1 MLLHMCPLHMGEQYN
16 PAFGHPHVFRQ
27 PVVQPH
33 DTIRNTRVGAT
44 GRSVVTLVS
53 GTKLSSLYCQPQ
65 SVGHK
70 LFPTHCCNFLL
81 SCPSHKVL
89 PPPGII
95 YYVVALSVALVRSS
109 GEQGSSSSR
118 QQRRWAIVCGSPQSQ
133 LTDCVLSM

>member
-1 MLLHMCPLHMGEQYN
+1 MGDQYN
-16 PAFGHPHVFRQ
+16 PALGHPHVFRQ
-27 PVVQPH
+27 PVLQPH
-33 DTIRNTRVGAT
+33 YTIRNTRVVAT
-44 GRSVVTLVS
+44 GRSVVS

-70 LFPTHCCNFLL
+70 LFTLHCCTSLL

-89 PPPGII
+89 PHA
-95 YYVVALSVALVRSS
+95 VALSMTMVRSS

-133 LTDCVLSM
+133 LTECVLSMYPISSSLSWHGQ